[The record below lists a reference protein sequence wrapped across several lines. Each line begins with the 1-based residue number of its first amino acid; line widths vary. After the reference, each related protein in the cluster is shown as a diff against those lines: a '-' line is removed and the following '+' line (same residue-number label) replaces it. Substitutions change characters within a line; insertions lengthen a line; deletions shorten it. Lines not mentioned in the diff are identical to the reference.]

1 MKITSVYGDQ
11 GVRREPRAFHFFTEQ
26 VAFREEREKKL
37 NVSTSRCFYALHNFF
52 ASLLTSKM
60 KRAFSRQVISQIV
73 TLSLHMKASTSV
85 RLRTACF
92 YPRVV

>member
-1 MKITSVYGDQ
+1 M
-11 GVRREPRAFHFFTEQ
+11 RREPRVFHFFTEQ

-52 ASLLTSKM
+52 AFLLTSKM

-73 TLSLHMKASTSV
+73 YTFFTHESLDKYTSLNCMLLS
-85 RLRTACF
+85 ACCLKE
-92 YPRVV
+92 